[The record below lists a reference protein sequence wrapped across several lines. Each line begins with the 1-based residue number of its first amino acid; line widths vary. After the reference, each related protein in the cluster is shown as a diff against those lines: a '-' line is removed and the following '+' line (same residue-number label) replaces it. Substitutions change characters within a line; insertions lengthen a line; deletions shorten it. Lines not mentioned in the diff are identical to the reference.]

1 MTSKNL
7 SNLMKVIIIIFGICG
22 IVLYGITVFKG
33 FDFINGYPLN
43 TTKNLPWMIFLLIT
57 GIPCYVDLYQ
67 GWRIADTI
75 STDGAFCKD
84 NSRRLKV
91 IGILALITSV
101 YHFIGDTTFLLLGTI
116 NTPLYLC
123 EILIFVIGIA
133 IAITSF
139 VLSYLTSKAT
149 TIKEEN
155 DLTI

>member
-1 MTSKNL
+1 MCNKIWFCGDFMTSKNL

-57 GIPCYVDLYQ
+57 GIPCYAVLYQ
-67 GWRIADTI
+67 GWR
-75 STDGAFCKD
+75 
-84 NSRRLKV
+84 
-91 IGILALITSV
+91 ILALITSV

>member
-57 GIPCYVDLYQ
+57 GIPCY
-67 GWRIADTI
+67 
-75 STDGAFCKD
+75 GAFCKD
-84 NSRRLKV
+84 NSKRLKV

-139 VLSYLTSKAT
+139 VLSYLTNKAT